1 MFKPFRRT
9 DFPFLASEEY
19 LHSFAALSL
28 LASFLLFFVQPMIAK
43 MALPQLGGNP
53 AVWTS
58 AMVAFQLLLLAG
70 YGYAHMLQRFA
81 LKHQALVHCAALL
94 LALLCLPISFNA
106 ASPPSGDALVV
117 WVPWRVAMTVGP
129 LFVLLA
135 AQAPLVQSWFRDSGT
150 GGEPY
155 RLYAWSNAGSFLG
168 LLAYPLLVEPFTA
181 LDTQRTFWSAGF
193 GLLALAT
200 LGMLFLASKAAPV
213 ARAQSA
219 STIWPDIR
227 TALRWMTLAAIPS
240 GLILSTTTHITT
252 DIIAMPLLWV
262 LPLAL
267 YLLSFVLAFREARG
281 LIDHVA
287 TYAAPLIALLA
298 LIALSTDDFEVQVTG
313 SASMALLLVASLAL
327 HRQLFNER
335 PPAEG
340 LTAFYLILA
349 AGGALGG
356 ILVAIAAPLVF
367 DWTYEFPV
375 LIIAAIAMLHQRG
388 GKTGPIAIGVALA
401 AMPLAAAVAL
411 QWIELSQILLAGLFA
426 LPLFFVWR
434 SKAVMLCVTLCGIL
448 ALTGFDALILSANNL
463 RQRSYFG
470 IYTVRENETGTV
482 RKLAHGTTTHGAQR
496 LEPGKLLQPTTYFGP
511 QSGAGQILT
520 AAPALYSDKARI
532 AVLGLGVGTLS
543 CYAKPSQTWSFY
555 EIDPLV
561 ADIAIKQGWFTYM
574 INCAPNAA
582 VRIGDARL
590 TLAQQPTASLDI
602 LVMDVFSSD
611 AVPTHLLTR
620 EAFAIYDRVLAKDGA
635 LLIHIS
641 NRYLDLE
648 PVLASEAKARR
659 WTSAIITHNAT
670 PEQIDAGETTSVWV
684 MMARSEDMLQRARNA
699 AAQTTPAKDSE
710 WKPLSEKQGFAR
722 WTDEFGSILHLI
734 KRPDQAE

>member
-1 MFKPFRRT
+1 
-9 DFPFLASEEY
+9 
-19 LHSFAALSL
+19 
-28 LASFLLFFVQPMIAK
+28 MIAK
-43 MALPQLGGNP
+43 MALPQLGGSP

-58 AMVAFQLLLLAG
+58 AMVAFQLLLLVG
-70 YGYAHMLQRFA
+70 YGYAHWLQR
-81 LKHQALVHCAALL
+81 LSLRRQALVHGAALL
-94 LALLCLPISFNA
+94 LALLWLPIGFNA

-117 WVPWRVAMTVGP
+117 WVPWRVAMAVGP

-135 AQAPLVQSWFRDSGT
+135 AQAPLVQSWFRDTGT

-168 LLAYPLLVEPFTA
+168 LLAYPLLVEPFAA
-181 LDTQRTFWSAGF
+181 LDTQRTFWSASF
-193 GLLALAT
+193 SLLALAT
-200 LGMLFLASKAAPV
+200 LGMLFLASKAPIKAQK
-213 ARAQSA
+213 QSA
-219 STIWPDIR
+219 SAQWPKVR
-227 TALRWMTLAAIPS
+227 TALRWMMLAAIPS

-267 YLLSFVLAFREARG
+267 YLLSFVLAFRGARG

-287 TYAAPLIALLA
+287 TYAVPLIAALA
-298 LIALSTDDFEVQVTG
+298 FIALSTDDFEVQVTG
-313 SASMALLLVASLAL
+313 VASMALLFVASLAL

-356 ILVAIAAPLVF
+356 MLVAIVAPLVF

-375 LIIAAIAMLHQRG
+375 LIIAAIAMLHQRD
-388 GKTGPIAIGVALA
+388 GKTGPVAIGVALA
-401 AMPLAAAVAL
+401 AMALAAAVAL
-411 QWIELSQILLAGLFA
+411 QWIEPSQILLAGLFA

-511 QSGAGQILT
+511 QSGAGQVLT
-520 AAPALYSDKARI
+520 AAPALYGDKARI

-543 CYAKPSQTWSFY
+543 CYAKSGQTWSFY

-561 ADIAIKQGWFTYM
+561 VDIAIKQGWFTYM

-590 TLAQQPTASLDI
+590 TLAQQLPASLDI

-611 AVPTHLLTR
+611 SVPTHLLTR
-620 EAFAIYDRVLAKDGA
+620 EAFDVYDRVLAKNGT
-635 LLIHIS
+635 LLVHIS
-641 NRYLDLE
+641 NRYLNLE
-648 PVLASEAKARR
+648 PVLAREAKARG
-659 WTSAIITHNAT
+659 WAAALKKHVPVQADL
-670 PEQIDAGETTSVWV
+670 DAGETASVWV
-684 MMARSEDMLQRARNA
+684 VMARSNGDLQRTLERFPA
-699 AAQTTPAKDSE
+699 ASSDAEDG
-710 WKPLSEKQGFAR
+710 WRPLRQRTGFAR
-722 WTDEFGSILHLI
+722 WTDHYGSVLHLLQN
-734 KRPDQAE
+734 PAEER

>member
-1 MFKPFRRT
+1 MTKNIG
-9 DFPFLASEEY
+9 
-19 LHSFAALSL
+19 HFAALSL

-43 MALPQLGGNP
+43 MALPQLGGSP

-58 AMVAFQLLLLAG
+58 AMVAFQLLLLVG
-70 YGYAHMLQRFA
+70 YGYAHLLQRLA
-81 LKHQALVHCAALL
+81 LKWQALVHGAALL
-94 LALLCLPISFNA
+94 LALLWLPISFNA
-106 ASPPSGDALVV
+106 ASPPLGDGLVV
-117 WVPWRVAMTVGP
+117 WVPWRVAMAVGP

-135 AQAPLVQSWFRDSGT
+135 AQAPLVQSWFRDSGA

-168 LLAYPLLVEPFTA
+168 LLAYPLLVEPFAA
-181 LDTQRTFWSAGF
+181 LDSQRTIWSGGF

-200 LGMLFLASKAAPV
+200 LGMLFLASKAPV
-213 ARAQSA
+213 KARTQSA
-219 STIWPDIR
+219 SAQWPDIR
-227 TALRWMTLAAIPS
+227 TALRWMILAAIPS

-252 DIIAMPLLWV
+252 DIIAMPLIWV

-281 LIDHVA
+281 LIDRLA
-287 TYAAPLIALLA
+287 AYAAPLTAALA
-298 LIALSTDDFEVQVTG
+298 FIALSTDDFEVQVTG
-313 SASMALLLVASLAL
+313 TASMALLFVASLSL

-356 ILVAIAAPLVF
+356 MLVAIAAPLVF

-375 LIIAAIAMLHQRG
+375 LIIAAIAMLYQRDR
-388 GKTGPIAIGVALA
+388 KTGPVAIGVALA
-401 AMPLAAAVAL
+401 AMALAAAVAL
-411 QWIELSQILLAGLFA
+411 QWIEPSQIVLAGLFA
-426 LPLFFVWR
+426 LPLLFIWR

-448 ALTGFDALILSANNL
+448 ALTGFDALILSANGL

-470 IYTVRENETGTV
+470 IYTVRENENGTV

-511 QSGAGQILT
+511 QSGAGQVLS
-520 AAPALYSDKARI
+520 AAPSLYGYKARI

-543 CYAKPSQTWSFY
+543 CYAKQGQTWSFY

-561 ADIAIKQGWFTYM
+561 VDIAIKQGWFTYM
-574 INCAPNAA
+574 INCAPNANM
-582 VRIGDARL
+582 RIGDARL
-590 TLAQQPTASLDI
+590 TLAQQPPASLDI

-611 AVPTHLLTR
+611 SVPTHLLTR
-620 EAFAIYDRVLAKDGA
+620 EAFDVYDRVLAKNGT
-635 LLIHIS
+635 LLVHIS
-641 NRYLDLE
+641 NRYLNLE
-648 PVLASEAKARR
+648 PVLASEAKARG
-659 WTSAIITHNAT
+659 WAAALKKHGPA
-670 PEQIDAGETTSVWV
+670 QADLDAGETASVWV
-684 MMARSEDMLQRARNA
+684 VMARSKGDLQRALSMLPA
-699 AAQTTPAKDSE
+699 ALPDGE
-710 WKPLSEKQGFAR
+710 DGWRPLRQRTGFAR
-722 WTDEFGSILHLI
+722 WTDHYGSVLHLLQN
-734 KRPDQAE
+734 PAEGR